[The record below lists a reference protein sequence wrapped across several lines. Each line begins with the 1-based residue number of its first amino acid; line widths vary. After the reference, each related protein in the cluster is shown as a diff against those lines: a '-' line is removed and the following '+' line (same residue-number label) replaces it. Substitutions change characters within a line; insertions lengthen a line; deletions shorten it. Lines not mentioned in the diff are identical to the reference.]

1 MHPDWDLA
9 HTPLDAPT
17 EQLPAGLTAT
27 PDQWQQRLQHTPG
40 GHLLRPDGNAML
52 TTLATGRPM
61 HLLHLTRSLDAIR
74 TSGHLLAST
83 GCLAAA
89 VYGAPL
95 TELPGGALRPHN
107 LGTHLLDTRPDLD
120 SRRDSTPLVIQVSPD
135 HPAPGAG
142 LDYLRLGP
150 VHLRAFDRHRHAL
163 TPAEDHQVTRSV
175 TDRVHAAAPLLDLML
190 ATATGRTRPDAGHT
204 RSDAGPFLD
213 QLAAA
218 VPVMPYLGYLY
229 FETVA
234 EYLMLHSTSTATKNF
249 AELGEMNNHLY
260 KQLAFTAVNGMG
272 TLFDVGR
279 FRPGHQRLLDLIDG
293 IEPGLSAGAAAFVR
307 DRLAHRLTATALTPA
322 ADATAFTFTGAHA
335 DDLRTAAAPLLGQ
348 LLFRE
353 VRLLDR
359 YPQLYHLFEQE
370 KAAEA
375 WAYWNR
381 RRTSLPYNATC
392 GPKGEIG
399 VNPASPHAQVT
410 VWTAERCARGLLHPT
425 EQVAAVPAPR
435 LAPWVFSA
443 LRDRR
448 DENRWKGRASV
459 LM

>member
-9 HTPLDAPT
+9 HTHLDAPT
-17 EQLPAGLTAT
+17 EQLPTGLTAT
-27 PDQWQQRLQHTPG
+27 PDHWSERLQRTPG

-52 TTLATGRPM
+52 TALTTDRPM

-89 VYGAPL
+89 LYGAPL

-120 SRRDSTPLVIQVSPD
+120 SRRDSTPLVIEVSPD

-142 LDYLRLGP
+142 LDYLRLGA

-163 TPAEDHQVTRSV
+163 TPTEDHQVTRSV
-175 TDRVHAAAPLLDLML
+175 TDRIRAAAPLLDLML
-190 ATATGRTRPDAGHT
+190 ATATGRIRPDAG
-204 RSDAGPFLD
+204 AFLD

-229 FETVA
+229 FETAA
-234 EYLMLHSTSTATKNF
+234 EYLMLHSTSTATKNL

-260 KQLAFTAVNGMG
+260 KQLAFTAVDTMG

-279 FRPGHQRLLDLIDG
+279 FRPGRQRFLDLIDG
-293 IEPGLSAGAAAFVR
+293 IEPGLSQHAAAFVH
-307 DRLAHRLTATALTPA
+307 DRLCHRFTATALTPA
-322 ADATAFTFTGAHA
+322 ADATAFAFTDADA

-375 WAYWNR
+375 WTYWNR
-381 RRTSLPYNATC
+381 RRTALPYNATC

-399 VNPASPHAQVT
+399 VNPANPHARIT
-410 VWTAERCARGLLHPT
+410 VWTAERCVRGLLHPT

-435 LAPWVFSA
+435 LAPWVFTP
-443 LRDRR
+443 LRDRT
-448 DENRWKGRASV
+448 DEELWNSRPV
-459 LM
+459 LA